1 MASERIMGF
10 MRRRRLALVGS
21 AALLCVATVVVFL
34 VFDSHSHSNSDTIR
48 PFVITI
54 APAWI
59 LYVLVWRF
67 VRTKRREN

>member
-1 MASERIMGF
+1 MVA
-10 MRRRRLALVGS
+10 S
-21 AALLCVATVVVFL
+21 AAMLVAASVVVFL
-34 VFDSHSHSNSDTIR
+34 IFDSHSHSNSDTIR
-48 PFVITI
+48 PFVITM